1 MSGSLDVVV
10 NTGAVWLNAIL
21 HYSDGNFYAYGEDSD
36 TYEAIYKITTDG
48 VCTRVYTGTLPSVD
62 DAGFELGADGWIYFF
77 RTDGTI
83 NRWKPGN
90 DVETIASGLSGDDLT
105 IDPVS
110 GLIYGG
116 SPNSP
121 LFSVDP
127 ITHTITTL
135 LLNIDS
141 NYGYGYAWYN
151 GSLYTAN
158 NWFGKII
165 F

>member
-1 MSGSLDVVV
+1 MLCIYGCGRLAIHKFTNGKVCCSKSPNSCPAKAKKTGIAVKKAMDV
-10 NTGAVWLNAIL
+10 
-21 HYSDGNFYAYGEDSD
+21 
-36 TYEAIYKITTDG
+36 
-48 VCTRVYTGTLPSVD
+48 
-62 DAGFELGADGWIYFF
+62 
-77 RTDGTI
+77 
-83 NRWKPGN
+83 
-90 DVETIASGLSGDDLT
+90 